1 MGDRAL
7 IVLTDNNE
15 VSPTIYLH
23 WSGEDVPSI
32 LERLQCRMG
41 DHTGDVPYS
50 AARFVQ
56 EAIGDDTGNLS
67 FGIWNTDEE
76 TRKAVINRDSD
87 KLSEYSHGD
96 AGFIVVD
103 VDDYSWKA
111 YGGYLEKR

>member
-1 MGDRAL
+1 MGDRAV

-23 WSGEDVPSI
+23 WSGENVQSI
-32 LERLQCRMG
+32 LERLQRRMG
-41 DHTGDVPYS
+41 DRTGDVSYG
-50 AARFVQ
+50 AARCVQ
-56 EAIGDDTGNLS
+56 EAIDGDTDNLS

-103 VDDYSWKA
+103 VNDYSWKA